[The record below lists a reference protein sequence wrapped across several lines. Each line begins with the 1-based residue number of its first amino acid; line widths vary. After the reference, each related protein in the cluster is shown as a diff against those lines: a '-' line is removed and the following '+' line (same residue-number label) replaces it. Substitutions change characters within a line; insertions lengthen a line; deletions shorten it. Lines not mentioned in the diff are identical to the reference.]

1 MKKKSDYSNEL
12 EYIKD
17 WCITVINFKL
27 EINETPREV
36 KKLYEPLKNDLISN
50 FNSKDKNIQ
59 RGLRE
64 AYKSLQ
70 EEVGYWPINMKNA
83 LNHILYSKFGETII
97 QDKDKE
103 IKKVL
108 KRGKI
113 NNDDEFRIIDEKVN
127 EICQIDSKS
136 SELEKLNYLL
146 LMYEQGKIKQ
156 RTN

>member
-1 MKKKSDYSNEL
+1 MKKKSDYSNIM

-27 EINETPREV
+27 EMNETPTEV
-36 KKLYEPLKNDLISN
+36 KKLYEPLINGLISN

-59 RGLRE
+59 RGFKE

-70 EEVGYWPINMKNA
+70 EEVGYWPDKMKA
-83 LNHILYSKFGETII
+83 DLNNILYSKFGENIE

-103 IKKVL
+103 IKKII

-113 NNDDEFRIIDEKVN
+113 NNDDEFRMIDEKVN
-127 EICQIDSKS
+127 KICQIGSKL
-136 SELEKLNYLL
+136 SELEKLNHLL
-146 LMYEQGKIKQ
+146 LMYEQYKLK
-156 RTN
+156 